1 MKNELLSILCMTL
14 ICATLMLGI
23 MGIYR
28 MVGSSQTKKRMVGNS
43 PVHTVTDTLTGPEA
57 SARSIFD

>member
-28 MVGSSQTKKRMVGNS
+28 LVGTAQIKKRMVGNS
-43 PVHTVTDTLTGPEA
+43 PIHTMTDTVTGL
-57 SARSIFD
+57 